1 MAHITKL
8 GWLGHLRA
16 EPNQYILH
24 YKKGRLVREGA
35 GLAYWFNPLSAA
47 LAQVPVEDCEATF
60 MLKERSQDLQEVSVQ
75 VTITYRFAQPAA
87 SAKRL
92 NFTIG
97 LTTGNWVEQP
107 LEKLAAFWSTRVQE
121 PTRRYLAG
129 VSLTDAVA
137 YGAAAIREAIVQALG
152 KDSEI
157 PAMGLAVVGV
167 QVVKVSPVADLEKAL
182 QTPTRESLQ
191 QKADEAIFA
200 RRALA
205 VEKERA
211 IKENELHTQIE
222 LAKRQEALIEQNG
235 ANRLRDVRLT
245 AESEKERVTADIE
258 RQQLAADGN
267 AKAAELVAAGNAK
280 AAKLMAD
287 AKAEGDRMRVE
298 VWQKAAGK
306 VLVGLALQELA
317 GHIGKIEHLSI
328 TPDIFAAA
336 FKNLLEDNIAKSTS

>member
-8 GWLGHLRA
+8 GWFGHLRA

-24 YKKGRLVREGA
+24 YKHGRLTQQGA
-35 GLAYWFNPLSAA
+35 GLSYWFNPLNAA

-60 MLKERSQDLQEVSVQ
+60 LLKERSRDLQEVSVQ
-75 VTITYRFAQPAA
+75 ITLTYRFANPAT
-87 SAKRL
+87 SATRL

-97 LTTGNWVEQP
+97 LQTGTWVEQP
-107 LEKLAAFWSTRVQE
+107 LEKLAAFWSQRAQE

-129 VSLTDAVA
+129 VPLTDAVA
-137 YGAAAIREAIVQALG
+137 YGAAAIHEAISLALAS
-152 KDSEI
+152 DAEI
-157 PAMGLAVVGV
+157 GAMGLAVVGV
-167 QVVKVSPVADLEKAL
+167 QVVRVAPVADLEKAL

-211 IKENELHTQIE
+211 IKENELSTQVE

-235 ANRLRDVRLT
+235 ANRLRDVKLT
-245 AESEKERVTADIE
+245 AESEKQRITADVE
-258 RQQLAADGN
+258 RQQLLADGN
-267 AKAAELVAAGNAK
+267 AKATELVAAANAK
-280 AAKLMAD
+280 SAKLMAD

-298 VWQKAAGK
+298 VWQTASGK

-317 GHIGKIEHLSI
+317 GRIDKIEHLSI

-336 FKNLLEDNIAKSTS
+336 FKNLLAENM

>member
-1 MAHITKL
+1 MAHITKI

-24 YKKGRLVREGA
+24 YKKGRLVRQGA
-35 GLAYWFNPLSAA
+35 GLAYWFNPLNAA

-60 MLKERSQDLQEVSVQ
+60 MLKERSRDLQEVSVQ
-75 VTITYRFAQPAA
+75 VTITYRFADPAA
-87 SAKRL
+87 AAKRL

-97 LTTGNWVEQP
+97 LTTGSWVEQP
-107 LEKLAAFWSTRVQE
+107 LEKLAAFWSTRAQE

-129 VSLTDAVA
+129 VLLTEAVQS
-137 YGAAAIREAIVQALG
+137 GAAAIHDAIALALSA
-152 KDSEI
+152 DAEI
-157 PAMGLAVVGV
+157 PAMGLGVVGV

-211 IKENELHTQIE
+211 IKENELATQIE

-235 ANRLRDVRLT
+235 ANKLRDVRLT
-245 AESEKERVTADIE
+245 AESEKERITAEIE
-258 RQQLAADGN
+258 RQQLAAEGN
-267 AKAAELVAAGNAK
+267 ARAAEVVAEGNAK

-287 AKAEGDRMRVE
+287 AKAEGDRLRVE

-317 GHIGKIEHLSI
+317 AHIGKIEHLSI
-328 TPDIFAAA
+328 TPDLFAAA
-336 FKNLLEDNIAKSTS
+336 FKNLLSENITKDAA